1 MSEDTAL
8 ERINRIRSAMRQKD
22 TFLNNSV
29 KSDRCFQGQKQVK
42 NVTPYTSRSGDPNRS
57 K

>member
-1 MSEDTAL
+1 MEDSAL
-8 ERINRIRSAMRQKD
+8 DRINRIKSAMRQKD

-42 NVTPYTSRSGDPNRS
+42 YVTPYTSKSGDPNRS
-57 K
+57 R